1 MKNFLLIFL
10 LKIVK
15 EQSVTIIYVIA
26 FQFWKWRKPKNISLV
41 KQKIIKDVTGWFRTE
56 EITMDYNLET

>member
-1 MKNFLLIFL
+1 MSSFFNFESEGNL
-10 LKIVK
+10 
-15 EQSVTIIYVIA
+15 
-26 FQFWKWRKPKNISLV
+26 KNISLV